1 MKKTALLLLTSLALA
16 GCAQTAEQKP
26 LTAQDLQNHRFVLQS
41 VNGTPFVATESG
53 RVPEIGFGENLQ
65 LSGSMCNRFFG
76 EATLQGDRLKAEN
89 LAMTRMM
96 CAEPE
101 LNALDNQL
109 GEMLQQGAE
118 VTLNGQQLTL
128 KSDKYTLVYTLT
140 NAQ

>member
-1 MKKTALLLLTSLALA
+1 MKKMALMLLTTLALA
-16 GCAQTAEQKP
+16 GCAQTAEQKT
-26 LTAQDLQNHRFVLQS
+26 LSAQDLQNHHFVLQS
-41 VNGTPFVATESG
+41 VNGAPFVATESG
-53 RVPEIGFGENLQ
+53 RVPEISFGENMQ

-76 EATLQGDRLKAEN
+76 QATLQGDRLKAEN
-89 LAMTRMM
+89 LAMPRMM

-109 GEMLQQGAE
+109 GEMLHQGVQ

-128 KSDKYTLVYTLT
+128 KNDKNTLVYTLT

>member
-1 MKKTALLLLTSLALA
+1 MKKMALLMLATMALA
-16 GCAQTAEQKP
+16 GCAQTAEQKT
-26 LTAQDLQNHRFVLQS
+26 LSAQDLENHHFVLQS
-41 VNGTPFVATESG
+41 VNGTPFVAPESG

-76 EATLQGDRLKAEN
+76 QATLQGDRLKAEN

-109 GEMLQQGAE
+109 GEMLHQGAQI
-118 VTLNGQQLTL
+118 TLSGQQLTL
-128 KSDKYTLVYTLT
+128 KSEQNTLVYRLT
-140 NAQ
+140 NGQ